1 MNLLF
6 TFFTSLLLLFTP
18 NKQNNASNNDAKAK
32 VILDNVSK
40 KYKSYKSIEVSFKL
54 TTEIPNKKASVEEGK
69 VYLKG
74 EMYKIQ
80 LGNQEIYCNKTAVWT
95 YLKDINEVQINDY
108 EPNKSEISP
117 ANMFNI
123 YQSDY
128 NYITN
133 TSEKVAGI
141 TCKTVDLMP
150 KDKSKPY
157 FKIRIWIDA
166 NNHIKQLKI
175 FDKNGSRYIYTVTS
189 TKSNTAN
196 SDDFYKFDPSKHQGV
211 YIEDLRL

>member
-6 TFFTSLLLLFTP
+6 TFFLGLILVIAPAL
-18 NKQNNASNNDAKAK
+18 QNNSTNNDPKAK
-32 VILDNVSK
+32 IILDNVSK

-54 TTEIPNKKASVEEGK
+54 TTEIPNKKATVEEGK

-74 EMYKIQ
+74 EMYKIV

-128 NYITN
+128 NYICN
-133 TSEKVAGI
+133 TSEKVSNV

-150 KDKSKPY
+150 KDKSRPY
-157 FKIRIWIDA
+157 FKIRIWVDA
-166 NNHIKQLKI
+166 DNHIKQLKI
-175 FDKNGSRYIYTVTS
+175 FDKNGTRYIYTVTT
-189 TKSNTAN
+189 TKSNTAI
-196 SDDFYKFDPSKHQGV
+196 SDDFYKFDASKHPGV
-211 YIEDLRL
+211 HIEDLRL